1 MKANKVWLFSDLIEK
16 NKRVFKVPVYQ
27 RNYDW
32 TNVQC
37 EKLYSDIIKAWTDD
51 VHHFTGTIV
60 YVEDVNGGSGL
71 NEVLIID
78 GQQRITTI
86 YILLKALLDL
96 SKGNSD
102 RVESEVTDVM
112 FNRNCDEE
120 YKVKLKPVQTD
131 NNQLMYLIQ
140 DKVEKMDRTTNV
152 YKSYI
157 TFKKLIQNSLQDG
170 FELKDILFGIKKL
183 EVVEI
188 ILDKHQGDMPQK
200 IFESI
205 NSTGL
210 DLSLADLIRNY
221 LLMDEDNQDYL
232 YQEYW
237 LDIEKNVGYKN
248 LGDFFINYINSQVT
262 KAVNSKNAYTL
273 FKETCEFNSYSHE
286 DVLKKLKRT
295 SKYYG
300 VFIGENISYSKE
312 IQRLLVSF
320 NMIKQTTVLPFIFN
334 IFDDF
339 EDGKIEEEELINIL
353 EYTLTYLIRNTTCE
367 STKNLSKF
375 MKSLYTR
382 AFSECKENCFKKFIS
397 FLNNLK
403 ANDRMPDDKEFFEAL
418 IYKPIYK
425 KSICKYVLSSIENST
440 KETINTDNL
449 TIEHILPQKENAV
462 LWKKSL
468 GEEYSKVYEV
478 YLHTLG
484 NLTFTGYNSELGT
497 KSFSEKKR
505 IIRENSKATILNKY
519 VLSANDWN
527 EDAILTRAKNLA
539 ELVVKKFK
547 YIEIDN
553 DVDEKNNLYYNLT
566 EKIDYRGTKPREFS
580 LIGEYTKVTSWK
592 DLLSKFIILTF
603 NMDNSIYNEF
613 ANSDFSIENATRAY
627 ITHDNR
633 KLRDGIE
640 IENSGIYYES
650 NLSANNILS
659 FIKSIVLKMNLE
671 LDDLNIYLR

>member
-37 EKLYSDIIKAWTDD
+37 EKLYSDIIKAWKDD

-157 TFKKLIQNSLQDG
+157 TFKKLIQNSLENG

-221 LLMDEDNQDYL
+221 LRMDEDNQDYL

-273 FKETCEFNSYSHE
+273 FKETCEVNSYSNE

-339 EDGKIEEEELINIL
+339 EDGKIKEEELINIL

-382 AFSECKENCFKKFIS
+382 AFSECKENCFKKFVS

-505 IIRENSKATILNKY
+505 IIRENSKATILNKC

-547 YIEIDN
+547 YIEIDK

-603 NMDNSIYNEF
+603 NMDKSIYNEF

-650 NLSANNILS
+650 NLSANNIVS

-671 LDDLNIYLR
+671 LDDLNIYLK